1 MFSVENP
8 NTHVDEH
15 AMQSG
20 HIVRPP
26 EQLLQ
31 VSSSPVLE
39 RLGSPLEDGRDT
51 KKHRSQGD
59 LVSGDMLNESMETY
73 EVATNGENGPP
84 KVRPSYAK
92 MAATLPQQN
101 SVRMNLNS
109 ENEIEVP
116 DEDCIVDESGPF
128 PTIRF
133 VQRLEYEGLNQ
144 ICFSC
149 GVYGRSMEGCP
160 GMDKHAGESQENNIS
175 THETDRFPSFSSKGA
190 DLYGPWMVVEDR
202 RRRAESSNATGKSGE
217 VVERGKPS
225 SRFEVLEVEETPEI
239 ADEFNDPRGKSSL
252 PRVPQESI
260 IRNAAY
266 MASNPNK
273 KKKKQQGLEK
283 ASDSIVL
290 PSIPGQRTTVFDREA
305 SSSKGVHKAVYI
317 AEDGVRNTKA
327 VGVKLSNSKDGVTW
341 VQGTTDQHTVQLD
354 RVSRSG
360 IRSRIEEPPDSEG
373 AVVEEEEFMDGSK
386 MEGVDG
392 SDERLIIQ

>member
-116 DEDCIVDESGPF
+116 DEDC
-128 PTIRF
+128 
-133 VQRLEYEGLNQ
+133 
-144 ICFSC
+144 
-149 GVYGRSMEGCP
+149 CP